1 MKIIA
6 IDGPSGVGKSTLAK
20 KLSKHFNILYLDT
33 GKMYRA
39 FSYLCINR
47 KINIL
52 KENEVSKVLPD
63 YNEIFPSIPIEIL
76 NSEEIGKGASIVAQ
90 YKSVREKMKNLQR
103 NFGLKNPAVV
113 EGRDT
118 TTVLFPETPFKFYLY
133 AKKEIRI
140 WRRYNQINGN
150 WGKISIEIEERDR
163 RDKERKLAPLKFS
176 NSSIPIDTSYLNENE
191 VFKLIL
197 ESLIKL
203 GYKCE
208 K

>member
-1 MKIIA
+1 MKVIA

-20 KLSKHFNILYLDT
+20 KLSKYFNIPYLDT

-39 FSYLCINR
+39 FSYLCIKR

-52 KENEVSKVLPD
+52 KEDEVSCVLPD
-63 YNEIFPSIPIEIL
+63 YNEIFPSISIDVL
-76 NSEEIGKGASIVAQ
+76 NSEEIGKSASIVAQ
-90 YKSVREKMKNLQR
+90 YKSVREKMKDLQR
-103 NFGLKNPAVV
+103 SFGINNPAVV

-150 WGKISIEIEERDR
+150 WGKISIEIEERDK
-163 RDKERKLAPLKFS
+163 RDKERKLAPLKLS
-176 NSSIPIDTSYLNENE
+176 DSSIPIDTSNLNENE

-197 ESLIKL
+197 KL
-203 GYKCE
+203 LKKMEYK
-208 K
+208 

>member
-1 MKIIA
+1 MKVIA

-20 KLSKHFNILYLDT
+20 KLSKNFNIPYLDT

-39 FSYLCINR
+39 FSYLCIKR

-52 KENEVSKVLPD
+52 KEDEVSNVLSD
-63 YNEIFPSIPIEIL
+63 YNEIFPSISIEIL
-76 NSEEIGKGASIVAQ
+76 NSEEIGKSASIVAQ

-103 NFGLKNPAVV
+103 NFGLNNPAVV

-118 TTVLFPETPFKFYLY
+118 TTVLFPETPFKFFLY
-133 AKKEIRI
+133 AKEEVRV

-150 WGKISIEIEERDR
+150 WGKISIEIEKRDK

-176 NSSIPIDTSYLNENE
+176 NSSIPIDTSNLNENE

-197 ESLIKL
+197 KLLKKL
-203 GYKCE
+203 GYK
-208 K
+208 